1 MRNAS
6 EAVLQRLDTIMRIFM
21 FKSDFNGLRAFAGD
35 SGGEKLPSRLG
46 PWHAIGVIRPD
57 KEPPFNLGR
66 DVIEQAI
73 NDQGFQLFR
82 IKSGKTAKKAA

>member
-1 MRNAS
+1 
-6 EAVLQRLDTIMRIFM
+6 MRIFM

-46 PWHAIGVIRPD
+46 TWHAIGVIRQD

-66 DVIEQAI
+66 DVIELSAVSDQDWKDRQEGRVTSAARLFCLTAI
-73 NDQGFQLFR
+73 
-82 IKSGKTAKKAA
+82 TP